1 MIEFRKW
8 ISESVVGTE
17 KVYNQIDH
25 LYDKAKYAI
34 KLVQLYSNATGQKLL
49 HNISTV
55 APLNSG
61 VYGLYNSSENKK
73 VIGPQAANKIKFKFG
88 QDLLASQ
95 KMQKL
100 PQYIIKQY
108 LPDVDERQIAPS
120 DVIHVNVAR
129 IVRELGDSMEAVIE
143 IASTIVH
150 EATHEI
156 EFQSTG
162 KTDERGPKT
171 AEEQFK
177 KWTSANQS
185 LIASRI
191 PQLRFQPRSTT
202 YNP

>member
-8 ISESVVGTE
+8 ISENVVGTE
-17 KVYNQIDH
+17 KVYSQIDH

-34 KLVQLYSNATGQKLL
+34 KLVQLYSNATGQKIL
-49 HNISTV
+49 HNISTI

-88 QDLLASQ
+88 QDVLSSQ

-100 PQYIIKQY
+100 PQYVIKQY
-108 LPDVDERQIAPS
+108 LPDVDERHIAPS
-120 DVIHVNVAR
+120 DLIHVNVAR
-129 IVRELGDSMEAVIE
+129 IVRELGDSMEAVLE

-162 KTDERGPKT
+162 KTDEIGPKK

-177 KWTSANQS
+177 KWAASNMPF
-185 LIASRI
+185 IVSRI
-191 PQLRFQPRSTT
+191 PQLNFQSRSTM
-202 YNP
+202 